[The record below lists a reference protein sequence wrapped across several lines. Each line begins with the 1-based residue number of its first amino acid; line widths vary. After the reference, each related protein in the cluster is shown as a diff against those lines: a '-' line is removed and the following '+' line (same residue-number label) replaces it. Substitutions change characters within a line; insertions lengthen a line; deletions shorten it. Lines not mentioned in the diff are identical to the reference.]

1 MADELTS
8 RILAILSHMQR
19 PIISGDEYP
28 TIPSTAFKSALDRL
42 ASREM
47 VVYKTIEREE
57 AILTAEAEA
66 IVAEGSH
73 EAKVYEAVRKS
84 IEGLK
89 IADLPVRW
97 HSCTP
102 VRLDDSFLQ
111 ES

>member
-8 RILAILSHMQR
+8 RILTILSDVER

-28 TIPSTAFKSALDRL
+28 TIPSTTVKSALDRL
-42 ASREM
+42 ASRDM
-47 VVYKTIEREE
+47 VVYKTVDREE

-66 IVAEGSH
+66 IAAEGSH

-89 IADLPVRW
+89 IADLPVRGR
-97 HSCTP
+97 SCTP
-102 VRLDDSFLQ
+102 VRLDDLFL
-111 ES
+111 EEY